1 VPWGLKRYKQT
12 GDIHFITFSCYR
24 RAPLLG
30 SAQARDTFVITLE
43 RVRRW
48 YGFYV
53 TGLVVMPEHVHLLLS
68 EPSQATWP
76 LCQLKAPPSRKECEK
91 GRAPVF
97 ICG

>member
-1 VPWGLKRYKQT
+1 MPWGLKRYQQT
-12 GDIHFITFSCYR
+12 GDIHFITFRCYR

-53 TGLVVMPEHVHLLLS
+53 TGLVVMPEHVHLLVNEPEGGPLS
-68 EPSQATWP
+68 SIIQSVEQTVA
-76 LCQLKAPPSRKECEK
+76 RKLQ
-91 GRAPVF
+91 P
-97 ICG
+97 IS